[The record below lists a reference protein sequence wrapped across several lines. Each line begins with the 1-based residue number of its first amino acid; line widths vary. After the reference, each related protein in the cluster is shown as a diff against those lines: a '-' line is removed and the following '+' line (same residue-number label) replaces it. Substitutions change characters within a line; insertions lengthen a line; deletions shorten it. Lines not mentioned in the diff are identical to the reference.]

1 MLSLSHDAII
11 TSHDPTIPS
20 YNVIITTNITITSH
34 DVIIMSHI
42 MWHHHYIMW
51 HHHYIM
57 WHHHYIIP
65 WSRVRYGRMDQSLML
80 LMNKFVLYDPTHLNN
95 ALRHLYL
102 HLPLP
107 VGGGQW
113 HTTWHNT
120 RFTLTIAKDVIKID
134 LICLNQLDASRPFR
148 NCVMLSC
155 WVLVTTHKIT
165 WSFHDVEL
173 CHLQQV
179 SVSFLS

>member
-1 MLSLSHDAII
+1 MMLSSHHMMPQFRHIMSSLQLISQLHHMISSLCHMISCDIII
-11 TSHDPTIPS
+11 TSCE
-20 YNVIITTNITITSH
+20 N
-34 DVIIMSHI
+34 
-42 MWHHHYIMW
+42 
-51 HHHYIM
+51 
-57 WHHHYIIP
+57 HYIIP
-65 WSRVRYGRMDQSLML
+65 WSHVRYGRMDQSLML
-80 LMNKFVLYDPTHLNN
+80 LMNKFVLYDPIHLNN

-179 SVSFLS
+179 SASFLS